1 MNTRITI
8 LAVLGLGAS
17 LASSAPMEA
26 PWQSPEARSGQLRL
40 ATQTDNDPS
49 TLKSDMRKLWEDHV
63 TWTRLFIVS
72 VANNLPNADATRTR
86 LLQNQID
93 IGNAFMPI
101 YGETA
106 GDKLSALLR
115 DHILIAGAVV
125 TATKTNDSN
134 GLAYQ
139 KQRWYDNGDQIAEF
153 LSAANRRNWS
163 LGETRSM
170 MREHLDLTLEEAA
183 AEVRGDFRTSVRKY
197 DEARSHMLKMSDIL
211 SEGIVSQFPERY
223 APSEIDPRN
232 LTAYSALSLDAGA
245 VLPFSLNQRLSSNGS
260 SVGDRFTANI
270 DTSDYSD
277 YQGMARGAVLEGH
290 VDMARA
296 KEGDE
301 PGVLG
306 LAFDRIRMPDGRT
319 YPIYGTL
326 IGLDT
331 KSVTNENGRL
341 VAKPGTKNDNLKY
354 VGYGAAGGALLAI
367 LTNGDIVK
375 DSLIGGVLGYLF
387 GELQKNPAKA
397 QNVTSDAGTKFGVRL
412 TRDLSFR
419 SATVGSR

>member
-1 MNTRITI
+1 M
-8 LAVLGLGAS
+8 
-17 LASSAPMEA
+17 
-26 PWQSPEARSGQLRL
+26 
-40 ATQTDNDPS
+40 
-49 TLKSDMRKLWEDHV
+49 
-63 TWTRLFIVS
+63 
-72 VANNLPNADATRTR
+72 
-86 LLQNQID
+86 
-93 IGNAFMPI
+93 
-101 YGETA
+101 
-106 GDKLSALLR
+106 
-115 DHILIAGAVV
+115 
-125 TATKTNDSN
+125 
-134 GLAYQ
+134 
-139 KQRWYDNGDQIAEF
+139 
-153 LSAANRRNWS
+153 
-163 LGETRSM
+163 
-170 MREHLDLTLEEAA
+170 
-183 AEVRGDFRTSVRKY
+183 RKY
-197 DEARSHMLKMSDIL
+197 DEARSQMLKMSDIL

-419 SATVGSR
+419 SAMAGSR